1 MPTKMIDTVN
11 KKVVLITGS
20 SSGLGASLAEVLVEH
35 GYIPIITYRR
45 HETRARQLTSLLS
58 KRFGSELICG
68 RLDVTREGDFISLRS
83 EIMKT
88 YGRLD
93 TLVCNAGSDFYHT
106 SLQDIKLQEWQE
118 VFGAKVFGTF
128 NSVMSMLPLLKE
140 SKNPNII
147 MISASLGT
155 KPDPLDPVYSS
166 ACAAL
171 NNFAQSLVYAL
182 SPEKIRTNVI
192 CPGPMD
198 TGLSYW
204 AELKRIQP
212 DIFASFKTSNPMNI
226 QTDANQIA
234 ELISAIDTNV
244 SLNGNI
250 LYATGGSHLR

>member
-1 MPTKMIDTVN
+1 MLKDVTKKIA
-11 KKVVLITGS
+11 LITGS
-20 SSGLGASLAEVLVEH
+20 SSGLGASLAKVLVKLD
-35 GYIPIITYRR
+35 YIPIVTYR
-45 HETRARQLTSLLS
+45 HNEAKARELASILS
-58 KRFGSELICG
+58 KKTGSEIIC
-68 RLDVTREGDFISLRS
+68 RHLDVSSPDGFADLCLD
-83 EIMKT
+83 IMKT

-93 TLVCNAGSDFYHT
+93 TLICNAGSDFYHT
-106 SLQDIKLQEWQE
+106 SLQEIELKEWQE

-128 NSVMSMLPLLKE
+128 NSVVAMLPLLKA

-147 MISASLGT
+147 MISASLGA
-155 KPDPLDPVYSS
+155 KPDPLDPAYSS

-171 NNFAQSLVYAL
+171 NNFAQSLVYSL

-204 AELKRIQP
+204 TELKRSQP
-212 DIFASFKTSNPMNI
+212 DIFASFKASNPMNI
-226 QTDANQIA
+226 QTDARQIA

-250 LYATGGSHLR
+250 LYTTGGSHLR

>member
-1 MPTKMIDTVN
+1 MLKDDN
-11 KKVVLITGS
+11 KKIVLITGS
-20 SSGLGASLAEVLVEH
+20 SSGLGASLAKVLVKLD
-35 GYIPIITYRR
+35 YTPIITYR
-45 HETRARQLTSLLS
+45 HNEVKARELTSLLS
-58 KRFGSELICG
+58 KETESEIIC
-68 RLDVTREGDFISLRS
+68 RHLDVSNEDGFTDVYSD
-83 EIMKT
+83 IMRT

-93 TLVCNAGSDFYHT
+93 TLICNAGSDFYHA
-106 SLQDIKLQEWQE
+106 SLQDIKLKEWQE
-118 VFGAKVFGTF
+118 VFGTKVFGTF
-128 NSVMSMLPLLKE
+128 NSVMAMLPLLKA

-155 KPDPLDPVYSS
+155 KPDPLDPVHSS

-171 NNFAQSLVYAL
+171 NNFAQSLVYSL
-182 SPEKIRTNVI
+182 SSEKIRTNVI

-204 AELKRIQP
+204 TDLKRSQP
-212 DIFASFKTSNPMNI
+212 DIFASFKSSNPMNM
-226 QTDANQIA
+226 QTDANHIA